1 LFDCIGFVLS
11 LVASKINLLSV
22 SSNLKINEVLF
33 QMGGGVFNSPR
44 IPQADRNIKELVI
57 RKKFNL

>member
-1 LFDCIGFVLS
+1 VSNID
-11 LVASKINLLSV
+11 LLSV
-22 SSNLKINEVLF
+22 SLNSKINEVLF

-44 IPQADRNIKELVI
+44 IPHADRNIKELVI

>member
-1 LFDCIGFVLS
+1 VS
-11 LVASKINLLSV
+11 NINLLSV
-22 SSNLKINEVLF
+22 SLNSKINEVLF